1 MSVRMITIDDFKKVE
16 LKVARVLRA
25 ERVEGSDKL
34 IKLALDAGD
43 ITEAGERRE
52 RQVLAGIGKVYEPE
66 ALIGREIIIAA
77 NLEPRA
83 LMGLE
88 SEGMLLAASDENGPA
103 FLMPEREVP
112 PGTGIK

>member
-1 MSVRMITIDDFKKVE
+1 MGMITIDDFKKVE
-16 LKVARVLRA
+16 LRIARVLRA

-34 IKLALDAGD
+34 LKLILDAGD
-43 ITEAGERRE
+43 KTEGGEFRE

-66 ALIGREIIIAA
+66 ALINREITIVA

-88 SEGMLLAASDENGPA
+88 SEGMLLAASDESGPT
-103 FLMPEREVP
+103 FLAPERDVP
-112 PGTGIK
+112 AGSGIR